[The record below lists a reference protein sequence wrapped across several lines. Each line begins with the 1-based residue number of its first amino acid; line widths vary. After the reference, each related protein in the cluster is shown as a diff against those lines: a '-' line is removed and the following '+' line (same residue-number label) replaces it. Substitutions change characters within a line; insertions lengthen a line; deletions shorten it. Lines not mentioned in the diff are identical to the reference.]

1 MATKTKSAR
10 PPLACEITGEHVI
23 AARAGQN
30 GVVESL
36 TMRSLPSG
44 TVAPS
49 LANPNVANGTALR
62 QALGEAFDTV
72 GAHVRDVSVVV
83 PDAAA
88 RLMLLEFETF
98 PDRSQEAEPLV
109 RFRLKKL
116 LPFDSD
122 HAALSLQAFRNGA
135 GVKVAATVAMQ
146 SVVAEYE
153 AALRDVGFNPGVVLP
168 SLAAT
173 LGLVEAPQP
182 TLVIKADRG
191 TTSVAIVDGE
201 ELRLVRVLDT
211 GRAAPASAEELA
223 DDVYPLLVFYQDT
236 YGASIQRILV
246 SGAAPIDKLRPL
258 LEQQGGARVQELVT
272 STSFAGSYSSGN
284 LPRGMLA
291 GVLGA
296 LA

>member
-30 GVVESL
+30 GVESL
-36 TMRSLPSG
+36 TMRSLPAG
-44 TVAPS
+44 AVAPS

-83 PDAAA
+83 PDATA
-88 RLMLLEFETF
+88 RLMLLDFETF
-98 PDRSQEAEPLV
+98 PDRTQEAEPLV

-146 SVVAEYE
+146 SVVEEYE
-153 AALRDVGFNPGVVLP
+153 AALRD
-168 SLAAT
+168 
-173 LGLVEAPQP
+173 
-182 TLVIKADRG
+182 I
-191 TTSVAIVDGE
+191 
-201 ELRLVRVLDT
+201 

-246 SGAAPIDKLRPL
+246 SGAAPIEKLRPL

-284 LPRGMLA
+284 LPRG
-291 GVLGA
+291 
-296 LA
+296 

>member
-1 MATKTKSAR
+1 MASKTKSSR
-10 PPLACEITGEHVI
+10 PPLACEITGEHVV

-30 GVVESL
+30 VVESL
-36 TMRSLPSG
+36 TVRSLPAG
-44 TVAPS
+44 TVTPS
-49 LANPNVANGTALR
+49 LANPNVVNGTALR
-62 QALGEAFDTV
+62 QALGEAFDAV

-83 PDAAA
+83 PDATA
-88 RLMLLEFETF
+88 RLMLLDFETF
-98 PDRSQEAEPLV
+98 PERAQEAEPLV

-122 HAALSLQAFRNGA
+122 HAALSLHAFRNGA
-135 GVKVAATVAMQ
+135 GVKVAATVAMR
-146 SVVAEYE
+146 SVVEEYE
-153 AALRDVGFNPGVVLP
+153 AALRDIGFNPGVVLP

-201 ELRLVRVLDT
+201 ALRLVRVLDT

>member
-1 MATKTKSAR
+1 MASKTKSAR

-30 GVVESL
+30 GVESL
-36 TMRSLPSG
+36 TMRSLPAG
-44 TVAPS
+44 AVAPS

-88 RLMLLEFETF
+88 RLMLLDFETF
-98 PDRSQEAEPLV
+98 PEREQEAEPLV

-135 GVKVAATVAMQ
+135 GVKVAATVAMR
-146 SVVAEYE
+146 SVVEEYE
-153 AALRDVGFNPGVVLP
+153 AALRDTGFNPGVVLP

-191 TTSVAIVDGE
+191 TTSVAIVDGDQ
-201 ELRLVRVLDT
+201 LRLVRVLDT

-246 SGAAPIDKLRPL
+246 SGAAPIEKLRPL

-296 LA
+296 LS